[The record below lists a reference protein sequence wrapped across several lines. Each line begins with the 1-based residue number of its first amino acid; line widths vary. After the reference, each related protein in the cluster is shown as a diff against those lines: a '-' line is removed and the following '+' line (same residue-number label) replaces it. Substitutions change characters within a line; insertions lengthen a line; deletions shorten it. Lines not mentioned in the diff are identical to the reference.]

1 MEIQRFAKAQD
12 FADVTAWSL
21 DDHDER
27 RMALKEAQSVA
38 LEIDGAQQIWH
49 RFGRME
55 HRPLVL
61 IHGGSG
67 SWTHW
72 IRNVLSLSKE
82 RCVYALDMP
91 GMGDSD
97 LPQGASDADD
107 ISLPVSMGL
116 RQLFGQKAVDVMG
129 FSFGGLTAG
138 FLASQHPDL
147 VKSLIM
153 VGIPGLG
160 LFGPPMRLRGLLPGM
175 GRQEILDVMH
185 NNLLAMMLHD
195 PESIDTAALYIQA
208 HNVLRDR
215 LRKRRLARGDCLLQE
230 QKKWTC
236 PVHTI
241 WGELDILYKE
251 TMPLI
256 PQALSACRH
265 VSHQVIKGAGH
276 WVMYEKP
283 QAFNNAVL
291 EILSD

>member
-1 MEIQRFAKAQD
+1 METQRFAKPGD
-12 FADVTAWSL
+12 FGDIKDWSL
-21 DDHDER
+21 DANDER
-27 RMALKEAQSVA
+27 RLAIQEAQS
-38 LEIDGAQQIWH
+38 LTLHIQGTQQVWQ
-49 RFGRME
+49 RFGRIE
-55 HRPLVL
+55 QAPLVL

-82 RCVYALDMP
+82 RCVYALDLP
-91 GMGDSD
+91 GMGDSG
-97 LPQGASDADD
+97 LPKGVTDADD
-107 ISLPVSMGL
+107 ISSPIALGL
-116 RQLFGQKAVDVMG
+116 RELFGGQSVDMMG

-138 FLASQHPDL
+138 FLAAQHTDL

-160 LFGPPMRLRGLLPGM
+160 LFGPPMRLRGLLPSMDQG
-175 GRQEILDVMH
+175 EVLDVMR

-195 PESIDTAALYIQA
+195 PNSIDTAVLYIQA

-215 LRKRRLARGDCLLQE
+215 LRKRRLAKGDCLLQE
-230 QKKWTC
+230 QKSWQC

-241 WGELDILYKE
+241 WGEFDILYKD

-256 PQALSACRH
+256 PKALADCNH

-276 WVMYEKP
+276 WVMYEKA
-283 QAFNNAVL
+283 QVFNNAVL
-291 EILSD
+291 EILSQ